1 MSLML
6 FIGCF
11 DSTLAL
17 YTMNSLFFQILKLSE
32 VLLSKSRN
40 CPIALLP
47 KAAKEKIGAA
57 KDDTLKLT

>member
-1 MSLML
+1 ML

-32 VLLSKSRN
+32 VLIQESEAMSPQGN
-40 CPIALLP
+40 CLFLL
-47 KAAKEKIGAA
+47 GS
-57 KDDTLKLT
+57 

>member
-1 MSLML
+1 ML

-32 VLLSKSRN
+32 VLIK
-40 CPIALLP
+40 
-47 KAAKEKIGAA
+47 KASQKTQTITAQAFQKTKRE
-57 KDDTLKLT
+57 